1 MAMADLAQLR
11 DAVARHPL
19 VARVVVAGFDGS
31 APRETGTAMLVW
43 PGGSQGTVG
52 GGALE
57 FEAMAR
63 ARAMIAA
70 ADFSPRLTREPL
82 GPKLGQCCGGAVTLL
97 TEVFTQS
104 TLPSPQ
110 ADLWLRPVTEAA
122 RAAAEMPFTLRRIVA
137 RNRSGAE
144 ARLRPGLYQGWMA
157 EAVTLPR
164 QALWIWGAGHVGRAM
179 VQVLQ
184 PLPEYEITWID
195 TDRSRFPEE
204 IPEGVTARFDAA
216 PQSFCTDAPAGAAH
230 LIVTFSHALDLELC
244 HRLLLRGEF
253 SFLGLIGSATKRA
266 RFRSRLA
273 ALGHGEDALARLT
286 CPIGERSFGKHPQAI
301 AIGVAHQLLK
311 RHSEAEIT
319 DDIID
324 RPPAEPQRPDESLSG
339 GGREQ
344 RRLLQHRTGGNPRAS
359 R

>member
-1 MAMADLAQLR
+1 MADLSRLCEAT
-11 DAVARHPL
+11 ARHAL
-19 VARVVVAGFDGS
+19 VARIVVAAFDGS

-43 PGGSQGTVG
+43 PGGSEGTIG

-63 ARAMIAA
+63 AREMIAA
-70 ADFSPRLTREPL
+70 ADLTPRLTREPL

-97 TEVFTQS
+97 TEVFSQS
-104 TLPSPQ
+104 SLPEPQ
-110 ADLWLRPVTEAA
+110 AGLWLRPVTAEA
-122 RAAAEMPFTLRRIVA
+122 RAAKEMPFTLRRIVA
-137 RNRSGAE
+137 RSRSGAGP
-144 ARLRPGLYQGWMA
+144 APRPGLYLGWMA
-157 EAVTLPR
+157 EPVTPPR
-164 QALWIWGAGHVGRAM
+164 RPLWIWGAGHVGRALM
-179 VQVLQ
+179 QVVQ
-184 PLPEYEITWID
+184 PLPEWEITWID
-195 TDRSRFPEE
+195 TDRTRFPEA
-204 IPEGVTARFDAA
+204 IPEGVSPRHDAA
-216 PQSFCTDAPAGAAH
+216 PQRFCTDAPAGAAH